1 MTRLCPCCRL
11 PSPPDRIHIGAEG
24 GRFVVFGV
32 CASCTRRHRRIPPAS
47 ARKLLNGASARAAA
61 APDRYWSALLPDL
74 DTAMLAA
81 GMLAH
86 PTTADDTAAALDW
99 K

>member
-1 MTRLCPCCRL
+1 M
-11 PSPPDRIHIGAEG
+11 
-24 GRFVVFGV
+24 VFGV

-86 PTTADDTAAALDW
+86 PMTAADTAAALGW

>member
-1 MTRLCPCCRL
+1 MTRWCPCCRL

-32 CASCTRRHRRIPPAS
+32 CSICTRRHRLIPAAS
-47 ARKLLNGASARAAA
+47 ARKLLNGSSARAGA

-86 PTTADDTAAALDW
+86 PDTASDTAAALGW